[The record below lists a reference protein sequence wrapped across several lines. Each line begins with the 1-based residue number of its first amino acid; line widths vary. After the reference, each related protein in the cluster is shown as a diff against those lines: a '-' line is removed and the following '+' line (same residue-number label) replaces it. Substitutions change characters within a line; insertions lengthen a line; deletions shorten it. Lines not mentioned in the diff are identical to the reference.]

1 MATVEVF
8 TVGGGEY
15 IVNVFNAVAAWTG
28 QGGYKSLIQVVMVM
42 GLAYASVV
50 VAFNS
55 DWRSWI
61 NWFLQATLIYACL
74 MVPRVDVQVVD
85 RLNPGLAPSNVANV
99 PLGLGMMA
107 SFTSQI
113 GDYLTT
119 SAEVV
124 FGLPNDMQYSTNGM
138 VYGARLIDAAQGLR
152 INDPEFATNLDEHI
166 RNCVYYDVLLGHKS
180 MTALANSS
188 DLWTSMGPGSP
199 ARAQK
204 YITDDQAA
212 TTQTTSIVTCQVAYQ
227 QLSAAWA
234 QAEGRAGVWLG
245 KNLYQG
251 LDSVVLARLYAD
263 LGGAYTYLTGVAQ
276 DGSATLKQT
285 LLLNAFNQSIHTM
298 NGTPGNA
305 TDVYAQTRAEI
316 QTKNTYGSIGA
327 AAEKWVPL
335 LQIVLTVIFYALFPV
350 LFPLFLLPSGGVGVL
365 KGYITGFFY
374 LAAWGPLFAILH
386 MMLMFKGVHDLS
398 SAAGMP
404 DNGVT
409 PTLFNYNSI
418 GDAASDIA
426 MLAGYMMA
434 SIPFLAGGIA
444 RGAMAISSNATSFL
458 QPSQS
463 AAEAAANDV
472 TTGNLATGNSSFDN
486 QTTNTR
492 QANKWS
498 NVSDYTSGASA
509 FRTVNNDGSVTSSY
523 PGNEVID
530 TSGAISRLENSPSL
544 TQDFQSSLTKSAS
557 ESRSRAESLFNS
569 ASSSFSAANNAAGE
583 FRTATSAGTTLD
595 RTIGA
600 DDRSTISSTFSQID
614 NAATALQNR
623 FGFERSK
630 AESLAKEKFFSGQIN
645 TSTPGG
651 GGAGGTGG
659 GKFAIPV
666 GGSVNTGFRNGVTES
681 GSVSGSD
688 SLSEAK
694 DFLDQYGR
702 SHSWGTQKDAFDKI
716 AQSSS
721 NTALASKARTVS
733 ETYNKANGV
742 AQEARTAYD
751 QSRRY
756 EEAAS
761 LRDSEGVSVAGNLS
775 QRYVRY
781 VAGEQARLAAGG
793 VRSTYNPTRGLAL
806 SPDDRNEE
814 AYYIKRFVAAERDRI
829 GAGVEPQLVA
839 PTPAGLIRPAAST
852 QSKIHALATGGEAA
866 IDGRPMPVSPNVP
879 SAATVY
885 AVNRARVGA
894 EATGAE
900 RVEERVDAR
909 EKAFAKVTPT
919 LSPQPQTTLDNVKRD
934 NSITAKDGNVITR
947 TVSNLLD
954 P

>member
-28 QGGYKSLIQVVMVM
+28 QGGYKSLIQVVLVM
-42 GLAYASVV
+42 GLAYASIV

-85 RLNPGLAPSNVANV
+85 RINPSLAPSNVANV
-99 PLGLGMMA
+99 PLGLGIMA

-119 SAEVV
+119 SAETV

-138 VYGARLIDAAQGLR
+138 VYGARLIDSAQGLR

-166 RNCVYYDVLLGHKS
+166 RNCVFYDILLGHKS
-180 MTALANSS
+180 MTAIANNG
-188 DLWTSMGPGSP
+188 DLWGFMAPGSP

-204 YITDDQAA
+204 YITDDLTGV
-212 TTQTTSIVTCQVAYQ
+212 TTTDIVTCQVAYQ
-227 QLSAAWA
+227 RLSAAWA
-234 QAEGRAGVWLG
+234 QAEGRAAVWLG
-245 KNLYQG
+245 KNLYSG
-251 LDSVVLARLYAD
+251 ADSVVTAKLYSD
-263 LGGAYTYLTGVAQ
+263 LGGAYTYLTGVSQ
-276 DGSATLKQT
+276 DGASTLKQT

-298 NGTPGNA
+298 NATGGGNA
-305 TDVYAQTRAEI
+305 VDVYAQTRAEI

-327 AAEKWVPL
+327 AAQKWVPL
-335 LQIVLTVIFYALFPV
+335 LHIVLTVMFYALFPV

-398 SAAGMP
+398 AAAGSP
-404 DNGVT
+404 DHSNL
-409 PTLFNYNSI
+409 PTLFSFNPI

-434 SIPFLAGGIA
+434 SIPFIAGGIA

-472 TTGNLATGNSSFDN
+472 TTGNLALGNSSFDN
-486 QTTNTR
+486 QSSNNR

-498 NVSDYTSGASA
+498 NVGDYTSGASA
-509 FRTVNNDGSVTSSY
+509 FRSVNNDGSVTSQFPDNAVVDQS
-523 PGNEVID
+523 P
-530 TSGAISRLENSPSL
+530 AISRLENSPSL
-544 TQDFQSSLTKSAS
+544 TQDFQSSLTRSAS

-600 DDRSTISSTFSQID
+600 DDRSTINSTFSQID

-651 GGAGGTGG
+651 GGAGGAGG
-659 GKFAIPV
+659 GKFSIPV
-666 GGSVNTGFRNGVTES
+666 GGSLNSGFRNGVTES
-681 GSVSGSD
+681 GSVSGSN

-702 SHSWGTQKDAFDKI
+702 SHSWGMQKDAFDKI

-733 ETYNKANGV
+733 ESYNKANGV

-781 VAGEQARLAAGG
+781 VAAEQARLAAGG
-793 VRSTYNPTRGLAL
+793 VQSTYNPTRGIAQT
-806 SPDDRNEE
+806 PDERNEE
-814 AYYIKRFVAAERDRI
+814 AYYMKRFVAAERERI
-829 GAGVEPQLVA
+829 GAGVEAQLVA

-852 QSKIHALATGGEAA
+852 QSKIHALATGGDAA
-866 IDGRPMPVSPNVP
+866 IDGRPLPVSPNVL

-885 AVNRARVGA
+885 TVNRARVGA
-894 EATGAE
+894 EAAGAG
-900 RVEERVDAR
+900 RVEERVDSR
-909 EKAFAKVTPT
+909 QKAFAKVTPT
-919 LSPQPQTTLDNVKRD
+919 LSPEP
-934 NSITAKDGNVITR
+934 AR
-947 TVSNLLD
+947 TVKNVVGEQPGILEATRDGAFDLLGLG
-954 P
+954 PK